1 MTSTITV
8 RTRDSHGRLRSRKV
22 SRNWVQWFA
31 RKSWARITRT
41 EFYLYGGFS
50 NPDHVRKGTPSGWSY
65 WRILR

>member
-1 MTSTITV
+1 MNNRMTV
-8 RTRDSHGRLRSRKV
+8 RSRDSEGRLRTRKV
-22 SRNWVQWFA
+22 SSRWVHWFA

-50 NPDHVRKGTPSGWSY
+50 NPDLVRKGTKTGWSY